1 VAVETV
7 GSFYIAADFFQ
18 LACRLCRRLFSTA
31 GRRAANLEIARNAK
45 NAQEAAAA
53 ISGNNQRELM
63 IHMAGNFLAGIGIA
77 LTAGGFFLKRK
88 KQ

>member
-1 VAVETV
+1 MRNPKNMLTV
-7 GSFYIAADFFQ
+7 GIV
-18 LACRLCRRLFSTA
+18 LLVVGVGILLFNPDQS
-31 GRRAANLEIARNAK
+31 AANLEIARNAK

-63 IHMAGNFLAGIGIA
+63 IHVAGNFLAGIGIA